1 MKKKKKK
8 KVLINMS
15 MDFKEL
21 KELKDKRNEIE
32 CLKVKIN
39 TKLDLIND
47 SVVYNVFYYILDC
60 IDNTIEIN
68 IEMFYSIYDYS
79 EPLYSESKEYVL
91 NNMSFIVKTN
101 LIKCIDDLN
110 DFKSIY
116 SKFIYAM
123 NDFIVSQLSCEND
136 SIDLSDY
143 QYTIKEVEELINN
156 DEIDYLDYLDYLDS
170 IYSFYDS
177 FNDCIDYFM
186 NNYKEYV
193 MSKE

>member
-1 MKKKKKK
+1 
-8 KVLINMS
+8 MS